1 MVIILLLIVVLIN
14 GGFPESDKV
23 QDNLSKCICCVCK
36 LKLVGGYL
44 VIPKN
49 IEKVRIEKEEN
60 IQKFF
65 GIPKKKKK
73 KGTNILP
80 GFKLTISFLGKQ
92 FYVNVLIDKKKKV
105 TRKGI
110 MY

>member
-1 MVIILLLIVVLIN
+1 M
-14 GGFPESDKV
+14 
-23 QDNLSKCICCVCK
+23 CVCE

-73 KGTNILP
+73 KEQTYYPDLN
-80 GFKLTISFLGKQ
+80 
-92 FYVNVLIDKKKKV
+92 
-105 TRKGI
+105 
-110 MY
+110 